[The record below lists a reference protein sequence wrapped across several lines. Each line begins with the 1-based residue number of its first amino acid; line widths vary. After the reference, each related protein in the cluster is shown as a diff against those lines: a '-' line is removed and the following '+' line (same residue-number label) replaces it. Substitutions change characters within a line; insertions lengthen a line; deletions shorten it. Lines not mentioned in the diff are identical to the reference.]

1 MASMRIDAIF
11 FNIEIRYM
19 KKFIV
24 AIVLLSGLTIFAQ
37 KEPFKIEYDYARFA
51 LDDSSGYLEL
61 YYSFYEPDFEV
72 TGKNSDKEI
81 KGSLSVLIKNASTEE
96 ILVNKEYQFTS
107 GLHDSNG
114 VEGKSLIGNLGF
126 QLPFGK
132 YNFTLIGRDVTVSG
146 RADTIYFPLDM
157 NITTK
162 ERFTLSDIQLA
173 SSIYSSEKTNSVF
186 YKNSYEVVP
195 NPSMIFGGSYPL
207 IYFYTEI
214 YNLTKS
220 VQSELLMVEHN
231 LYNSKNNLVYKK
243 RKFVSRKNNNI
254 VEAGGINISKMPT
267 DAYTLNIQV
276 TDTLMKYSAITSK
289 KVYVINPNI
298 IDTTA
303 TLTSEGE
310 MLSSEFLSMGEEE
323 LNEAFEMARYV
334 ATGKETDQWGKFKD
348 ADGKRQFLYNFWKG
362 RNLIPGVS
370 QVSASKEYYEKAR
383 YANEKFG
390 NIHRKGWKTDR
401 GRVYMLYGEPSEI
414 DRFPNQVDVKPY
426 EIWYYNSIE
435 GGVQFIF
442 ADLTG
447 FSDYMLIHSTMRG
460 ELRDDNWQR
469 RIRTN

>member
-1 MASMRIDAIF
+1 
-11 FNIEIRYM
+11 
-19 KKFIV
+19 
-24 AIVLLSGLTIFAQ
+24 
-37 KEPFKIEYDYARFA
+37 
-51 LDDSSGYLEL
+51 
-61 YYSFYEPDFEV
+61 
-72 TGKNSDKEI
+72 
-81 KGSLSVLIKNASTEE
+81 
-96 ILVNKEYQFTS
+96 
-107 GLHDSNG
+107 
-114 VEGKSLIGNLGF
+114 
-126 QLPFGK
+126 
-132 YNFTLIGRDVTVSG
+132 
-146 RADTIYFPLDM
+146 M

-243 RKFVSRKNNNI
+243 KKFVSRKNNNI